1 MFLVQSFTVLDGIL
15 RLEISILYKYVVIP
29 PFQFVQKTGFNAKMA
44 QDASIKA
51 MNVIRY
57 KTVMTTQMNRT
68 ALEFFLFKANVVLVV
83 LPESP

>member
-15 RLEISILYKYVVIP
+15 RLEISILYKYVFP